1 LQDHVVASS
10 CSLNIKQQIYI
21 CLIKPIKHKYKKVK
35 RMKKLQNYPS
45 LFFIVNLVLALIPNY
60 STAQKKTSID
70 NGYYITYQDKL
81 ILRIYLS
88 QKYAPFTISAS
99 GNDKDLNYK
108 TNSKLSL
115 GIGGTYQDITLNAA
129 YGFSFLNKDKGRGK
143 TTGLDVQLHVYPNK
157 WAIDL
162 LGTFRKGYYLDPKDN
177 NGLNLLTYY
186 KRPDLKRDVVGVAV
200 FRVPNGDKF
209 SYKAALTQKEW
220 QTKSAGSLLYGGQAY
235 YGAIKGDSSFVPD
248 AVRNNFP
255 QKDVDKINFFSIGP
269 GIGYAYTLV
278 ISKNFYISASVI
290 GIIDV
295 NFSTEH
301 QTGNKHKKVSVLP
314 GGVYKGAIGYNSD
327 KWSIAANI
335 TGDAL
340 YAGSASSSKEYFVPT
355 GNVRLILARKI
366 GLKTHH

>member
-1 LQDHVVASS
+1 ML
-10 CSLNIKQQIYI
+10 
-21 CLIKPIKHKYKKVK
+21 
-35 RMKKLQNYPS
+35 
-45 LFFIVNLVLALIPNY
+45 
-60 STAQKKTSID
+60 QKKTSID
-70 NGYYITYQDKL
+70 NGYYISYPDKL

-88 QKYAPFTISAS
+88 QKFAPFTISAS
-99 GNDKDLNYK
+99 GNNKDLNYK

-115 GIGGTYQDITLNAA
+115 GIGGTYQNITLNAA
-129 YGFSFLNKDKGRGK
+129 YGFSFLNKDKGQGK

-162 LGTFRKGYYLDPKDN
+162 LGTFRKGYYLDPKDD
-177 NGLNLLTYY
+177 NGLNLPASSYY

-220 QTKSAGSLLYGGQAY
+220 QTKSAGSLLYGGEAY
-235 YGAIKGDSSFVPD
+235 YGSIKGDSSLVPNP
-248 AVRNNFP
+248 VSNNFP
-255 QKDVDKINFFSIGP
+255 QNGVGKINFFSVGP

-278 ISKNFYISASVI
+278 ISKNFYIAASAI

-295 NFSTEH
+295 NFSTEER
-301 QTGNKHKKVSVLP
+301 TGDKHKKVSVLP
-314 GGVYKGAIGYNSD
+314 GGVYKGAIGYNSN

-335 TGDAL
+335 TGNAL
-340 YAGSASSSKEYFVPT
+340 YTGSAFSSKEYFVPT

-366 GLKTHH
+366 GLKTHQ